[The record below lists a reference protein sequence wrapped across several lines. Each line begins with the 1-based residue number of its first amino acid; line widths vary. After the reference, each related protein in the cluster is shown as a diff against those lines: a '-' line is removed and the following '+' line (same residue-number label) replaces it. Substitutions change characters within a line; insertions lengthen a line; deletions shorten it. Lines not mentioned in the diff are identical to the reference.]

1 MRRDNP
7 LAAEITRIDPLPF
20 SALEIIRALE
30 PLLTD
35 ERRARID
42 TVLSERTRAVV
53 PVLDGLYDPHNVAA
67 VLRSADA
74 FGAQEVHII
83 EGEEPL
89 LASQRVT
96 QGADR
101 WLDVVRH
108 RDPRACVRGLK
119 ERGYAVYAAMMD
131 GTLEPDALAAIPRV
145 ALVFGSEHTG
155 VSDAVLEQCDGRYTI
170 PMRGFSQ
177 SLNVSV
183 AAALTLYSATRGR
196 GGDLGDA
203 ERESLRAR
211 FMWLSVDEARA
222 IVAEHLARERR

>member
-1 MRRDNP
+1 MRRDHP
-7 LAAEITRIDPLPF
+7 LAAEITRVEPLPY

-30 PLLTD
+30 PLLT
-35 ERRARID
+35 ERRRARIEA
-42 TVLSERTRAVV
+42 VLAQRTRSVI

-83 EGEEPL
+83 EGAEPL

-119 ERGYAVYAAMMD
+119 ARGYAVYAAMMD
-131 GTLEPDALAAIPRV
+131 GRIEPDALADMPQV
-145 ALVFGSEHTG
+145 ALVFGSEHSG
-155 VSDAVLEQCDGRYTI
+155 VSDAVLELCDGRYTI

-183 AAALTLYSATRGR
+183 AAALTLYAAMRGR
-196 GGDLGDA
+196 AGDLSEADR
-203 ERESLRAR
+203 RELRAR
-211 FMWLSVDEARA
+211 FMWLSIDSPHAV
-222 IVAEHLARERR
+222 VAEQLTREQR

>member
-7 LAAEITRIDPLPF
+7 LAAEIVQVDPLPF
-20 SALEIIRALE
+20 SAQEIIRALE
-30 PLLTD
+30 PLLTGQ
-35 ERRARID
+35 RRARID
-42 TVLSERTRAVV
+42 AVLAERTRSVV

-96 QGADR
+96 QGADK

-119 ERGYAVYAAMMD
+119 ARGYSVFAAMMD
-131 GTLEPDALAAIPRV
+131 GETTPEQLAAMPLV
-145 ALVFGSEHTG
+145 ALVFGSERSG
-155 VSDAVLEQCDGRYTI
+155 VSDAVLELCDGRYTI

-183 AAALTLYSATRGR
+183 AAALTLYAATRGR
-196 GGDLGDA
+196 GGDLGGGELLA
-203 ERESLRAR
+203 LRAR
-211 FMWLSVDEARA
+211 FMWLSMPEAHA
-222 IVAEHLARERR
+222 VVTEQLSRERP

>member
-7 LAAEITRIDPLPF
+7 QAAEIVRVDPLPF
-20 SALEIIRALE
+20 SAEEIIRALE
-30 PLLTD
+30 PLLT
-35 ERRARID
+35 EQRRTRID
-42 TVLSERTRAVV
+42 AVLAERTRSVV

-67 VLRSADA
+67 VLRSADS

-96 QGADR
+96 QGADK

-119 ERGYAVYAAMMD
+119 SRGYSVFAAMMD
-131 GTLEPDALAAIPRV
+131 GTTTPEQIATMPRV
-145 ALVFGSEHTG
+145 ALVFGAEKTG
-155 VSDAVLEQCDGRYTI
+155 VSEAVQELCDGRYTI

-183 AAALTLYSATRGR
+183 AAALTLYTATRGR
-196 GGDLGDA
+196 GGDLSA
-203 ERESLRAR
+203 EDRLALRAR
-211 FMWLSVDEARA
+211 FMWLSMPEAQA
-222 IVAEHLARERR
+222 VVAEQLAREKR

>member
-7 LAAEITRIDPLPF
+7 LAAEIVRADPLPYP
-20 SALEIIRALE
+20 APAIIRALE

-35 ERRARID
+35 QRRARID
-42 TVLSERTRAVV
+42 EVLSRRTRAVV

-67 VLRSADA
+67 VLRSADS

-89 LASQRVT
+89 MASHRVT

-101 WLDVVRH
+101 WLDIVRH
-108 RDPRACVRGLK
+108 RDPRACVQALK
-119 ERGYAVYAAMMD
+119 ARGYAVYAAMMD
-131 GTLEPDALAAIPRV
+131 GQTTPEELADMPRV
-145 ALVFGSEHTG
+145 ALVFGSEHSG
-155 VSDAVLEQCDGRYTI
+155 VSNAVLELCDGRYTI

-196 GGDLGDA
+196 AGDLAADDVL
-203 ERESLRAR
+203 ELRAR
-211 FMWLSVDEARA
+211 FIWLSVPEAQM
-222 IVAEHLARERR
+222 VCSELLQREQR

>member
-7 LAAEITRIDPLPF
+7 LAAEIVRADPLPF
-20 SALEIIRALE
+20 PAQSVIRALD

-35 ERRARID
+35 RRRARID
-42 TVLSERTRAVV
+42 EVLAQRTRTVV

-89 LASQRVT
+89 LASSRVT

-101 WLDVVRH
+101 WLDIVRH
-108 RDPRACVRGLK
+108 RDPRGCVRGLK

-131 GTLEPDALAAIPRV
+131 GHTQPEELAAMPRV
-145 ALVFGSEHTG
+145 ALIFGSEHSG
-155 VSDAVLEQCDGRYTI
+155 VSDAVLELCDGRYTI

-183 AAALTLYSATRGR
+183 AAALTLYAATRGR
-196 GGDLGDA
+196 GGDLAADDLLA
-203 ERESLRAR
+203 LRAR
-211 FMWLSVDEARA
+211 YMWLSVPEAHA
-222 IVAEHLARERR
+222 VVTEQLAREQR